1 MLEEAPSHRL
11 RDGRLSLREANS
23 SPQARLPMTVHPPPA
38 HTHIYVLWQVNSL
51 VQPMRTTSWTRFD
64 RQDGSQGAF
73 CRCTL
78 AVLAHLQP
86 LSASLAAQ
94 VIIELA
100 MAAILVQ
107 QAGVRGG
114 YAAG

>member
-1 MLEEAPSHRL
+1 MTEEAPSHRL

-23 SPQARLPMTVHPPPA
+23 SPQARLPMTVHSPPA

-73 CRCTL
+73 RRCTL
-78 AVLAHLQP
+78 AALAHLQP
-86 LSASLAAQ
+86 LNASLAAQ